1 MENETDKTTIQE
13 QPQWVRSTELLDF
26 LASMKTQQEANN
38 DYLSSAKLNDWTL
51 GQARSEGAAVALDA
65 HIKKLTEI
73 ISKSNARLSLPHLI
87 VGRVVEIGDIEAL
100 GNKPGIVIETSTEQL
115 YAPGRS
121 FAFCE
126 VEIRL
131 KDNTN
136 GKDHV

>member
-1 MENETDKTTIQE
+1 MNEERD
-13 QPQWVRSTELLDF
+13 
-26 LASMKTQQEANN
+26 
-38 DYLSSAKLNDWTL
+38 
-51 GQARSEGAAVALDA
+51 
-65 HIKKLTEI
+65 
-73 ISKSNARLSLPHLI
+73 LI

-131 KDNTN
+131 KHNVKHDLPEKAGGNYEIT
-136 GKDHV
+136 H